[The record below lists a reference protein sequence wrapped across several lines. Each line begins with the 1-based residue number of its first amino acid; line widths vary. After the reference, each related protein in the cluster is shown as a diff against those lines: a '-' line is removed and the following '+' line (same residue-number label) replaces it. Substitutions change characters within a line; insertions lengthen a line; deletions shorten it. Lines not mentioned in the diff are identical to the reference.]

1 MRGDFMADLLIVR
14 MDSWSS
20 WLAGIAT
27 CTGDYFYTFLL
38 IPTFSWTTTHDHQ
51 RQTVYRLLYT
61 LCDVGTWFHS
71 NPVRLSF
78 SETSWECK
86 GFMQF
91 HLRPLFSGYPY
102 RTNFDPCQGVIF
114 NGLSVISGTFSETFV
129 THCDTWTL
137 TIMVFPTLMTITI
150 NDHIF
155 AFEPHGW
162 DLNQVARNVRARE
175 AEFKL
180 HATTTSLC
188 VTMNVLLLNVL

>member
-27 CTGDYFYTFLL
+27 CNGDYFHTFLL

-102 RTNFDPCQGVIF
+102 RTNFDLCQGVSSPDF
-114 NGLSVISGTFSETFV
+114 PSGYFRVYSDTERLVNTYEHLS
-129 THCDTWTL
+129 
-137 TIMVFPTLMTITI
+137 
-150 NDHIF
+150 
-155 AFEPHGW
+155 
-162 DLNQVARNVRARE
+162 R
-175 AEFKL
+175 
-180 HATTTSLC
+180 LC
-188 VTMNVLLLNVL
+188 NHF

>member
-27 CTGDYFYTFLL
+27 CTGDYFHTFLL

-155 AFEPHGW
+155 CVRTPRMGFEPG
-162 DLNQVARNVRARE
+162 R
-175 AEFKL
+175 
-180 HATTTSLC
+180 S
-188 VTMNVLLLNVL
+188 

>member
-27 CTGDYFYTFLL
+27 CNGDYFHTFLL
-38 IPTFSWTTTHDHQ
+38 IPTFAWTTTHDHQ

-86 GFMQF
+86 GFFAVSPATLVQWLSISDQF
-91 HLRPLFSGYPY
+91 RPLPRGHF
-102 RTNFDPCQGVIF
+102 QW
-114 NGLSVISGTFSETFV
+114 TFCYLWNVFRDV
-129 THCDTWTL
+129 CDTLRHMNTYDHG
-137 TIMVFPTLMTITI
+137 FPDV
-150 NDHIF
+150 NDHHHQWSHF
-155 AFEPHGW
+155 CVRPPRMGFEPG
-162 DLNQVARNVRARE
+162 R
-175 AEFKL
+175 
-180 HATTTSLC
+180 S
-188 VTMNVLLLNVL
+188 